1 VHWKISWFPAGAKI
15 FTLKGGEEQMRAEVA
30 VMGFFKADDLGRV
43 AKPANRKWK
52 YTDSQDAVDMAR
64 LYVYA
69 NLFGMNSPH
78 LPKMFRGAFGATT
91 FQWRPYDYFQTQ
103 EDHRKFKNAIL
114 ASPSESPILGGMAL
128 VPRLMLHIMKKG
140 IRAPGLISETYDKK
154 FIKWIDSIVPLEK
167 KWDDKMLDDLVNFLL
182 IRGTASVL
190 ATTMFYSNVGYG
202 AWRTLNQTARMAGL
216 RNPMSQRA
224 IFGLESP
231 LISRSL
237 HALMLAL
244 LTAKVITADDE
255 EVYEDVVRDY
265 APAFWFTIFIWMMDF
280 EKNFSRGLKT
290 WLPSPLRETAP
301 KIIDG
306 YFDN

>member
-1 VHWKISWFPAGAKI
+1 MHG
-15 FTLKGGEEQMRAEVA
+15 
-30 VMGFFKADDLGRV
+30 
-43 AKPANRKWK
+43 
-52 YTDSQDAVDMAR
+52 
-64 LYVYA
+64 
-69 NLFGMNSPH
+69 
-78 LPKMFRGAFGATT
+78 
-91 FQWRPYDYFQTQ
+91 
-103 EDHRKFKNAIL
+103 
-114 ASPSESPILGGMAL
+114 
-128 VPRLMLHIMKKG
+128 
-140 IRAPGLISETYDKK
+140 YDKK

-202 AWRTLNQTARMAGL
+202 AWRTLNRTARMAGL

-237 HALMLAL
+237 HAIMLAL
-244 LTAKVITADDE
+244 LTAKVITADDD

-265 APAFWFTIFIWMMDF
+265 APAFWFTIFLWMMDF
-280 EKNFSRGLKT
+280 EKNFGRGLKT
-290 WLPSPLRETAP
+290 WLPTPFRETVP
-301 KIIDG
+301 RVVDG